1 MSALGQERT
10 CAAQKVMFGSRPQTS
25 TLEVKRYPSLKQL
38 FGFLSSESSDFIY
51 EGFRVARKTLYLAS
65 IGVVCL
71 FVSGC
76 ASPQPATPSLAVMPG
91 KGKSY
96 EAFQREDE
104 YCQASAQ
111 QAIGYQSPGETA
123 NQAAVGSAA
132 VGTALGALTGAAIGS
147 LSGNVGAGAAVGA
160 GTGLVAGSAVGAGNA
175 RAAGGAV
182 QVRYDTV
189 YAQCMAAK
197 GNRVA
202 APAIVAAPAYVYPR
216 PYYWGPRPYYG
227 YYSYGW

>member
-51 EGFRVARKTLYLAS
+51 EGFRVARKILYLAS